1 MNKTKFDKLF
11 KKKKLKN
18 SSHKKSSEEKT
29 QKKAPLKEV
38 KKKNEEKAII
48 ESLKTSISREL
59 NNKDKAKK
67 AALIIEEMLKSKKE
81 K

>member
-38 KKKNEEKAII
+38 KKNEEKAII
-48 ESLKTSISREL
+48 ESLKTRISREL

>member
-18 SSHKKSSEEKT
+18 SSPKKSSEKKI
-29 QKKAPLKEV
+29 QKKVPLKEV
-38 KKKNEEKAII
+38 KKNEEKAII

-59 NNKDKAKK
+59 NKKDKAKK

>member
-18 SSHKKSSEEKT
+18 SSPKKSSEKKI
-29 QKKAPLKEV
+29 QKKVPLKEV
-38 KKKNEEKAII
+38 KKNEEKAII

-59 NNKDKAKK
+59 NDKDKAKK
-67 AALIIEEMLKSKKE
+67 AALIIEEMLKSKEE